1 MKKLC
6 IGLGTADDFFAQ
18 GRRIARAADRGEHI
32 AETFSVAFEDPE
44 DLLQLLTRARIEV
57 FRTVKAEPASV
68 TVIARRLH
76 RDRSAVKRDVDAL
89 RDAGLVVVENMP
101 NAGRGVREIVR
112 ATAAHIELQ
121 ARIV

>member
-6 IGLGTADDFFAQ
+6 IGPGTADDFFAQ
-18 GRRIARAADRGEHI
+18 GRRIARAADRGEPI

-44 DLLQLLTRARIEV
+44 DLLQLLTGARIEV

-76 RDRSAVKRDVDAL
+76 RDRSAVKRDVDVL

-101 NAGRGVREIVR
+101 NAGRGAREIVR
-112 ATAAHIELQ
+112 ATAAHVELH